1 MASVSLV
8 LGSGGARGFVQIGV
22 IDWLLDNGYQIDSIS
37 GCSVG
42 ALIGGVYA
50 AGKFDEF
57 KSWVFALEKS
67 DVLRLTDLH
76 WGSGGFIKGDRAM
89 NALRSLV
96 GETQIEALGVR
107 YTAVATDLDRGQEKW
122 FQSGDLFDAIR
133 ASVAVPNVLSP
144 HVVDGRIY
152 VDGGLLNP
160 VPIAPTLSDHTDMI
174 IAVDL
179 AARSTDDRRQ
189 HKRPKALKTTEKRG
203 RIASF
208 IADLIVD
215 SDNEVAELPNVLAIS
230 NRSFDIMQTVI
241 SRTKLAT
248 HSPDIIF
255 EFARDLAATHE
266 FWRAKE
272 LADIG
277 YQVAENTMKKQANDE
292 GV

>member
-1 MASVSLV
+1 
-8 LGSGGARGFVQIGV
+8 
-22 IDWLLDNGYQIDSIS
+22 
-37 GCSVG
+37 
-42 ALIGGVYA
+42 
-50 AGKFDEF
+50 
-57 KSWVFALEKS
+57 
-67 DVLRLTDLH
+67 VLRLTDLH
-76 WGSGGFIKGDRAM
+76 WGAGGFIKGDRVM
-89 NALRSLV
+89 NSLRSLV
-96 GETQIEALGVR
+96 GERRIEALGIR

-144 HVVDGRIY
+144 HIINGRIY

-160 VPIAPTLSDHTDMI
+160 VPIAPTLADHTDMVF
-174 IAVDL
+174 AVDL
-179 AARSTDDRRQ
+179 AARFTDDRQ
-189 HKRPKALKTTEKRG
+189 QQPRPKAIKAAEKRG

-208 IADLIVD
+208 VADLIGD
-215 SDNEVAELPNVLAIS
+215 NDNEVTELPNVLAIS
-230 NRSFDIMQTVI
+230 NRSFDIMQTAI

-277 YQVAENTMKKQANDE
+277 YQVAENTMKQQANQQ
-292 GV
+292 

>member
-8 LGSGGARGFVQIGV
+8 LGSGGARGLVQIGV

-50 AGKFDEF
+50 AGKFEEF

-76 WGSGGFIKGDRAM
+76 WGAGGFIKGDRVM
-89 NALRSLV
+89 NSLRSLV
-96 GETQIEALGVR
+96 GERRIEALGIR

-144 HVVDGRIY
+144 HIINGRIY

-160 VPIAPTLSDHTDMI
+160 VPIAPTLADHTDMVF
-174 IAVDL
+174 AVDL
-179 AARSTDDRRQ
+179 AARFTDDRQ
-189 HKRPKALKTTEKRG
+189 QQPRPKAIKAAEKRG

-208 IADLIVD
+208 VADLIGD
-215 SDNEVAELPNVLAIS
+215 NDNEVTELPNVLAIS
-230 NRSFDIMQTVI
+230 NRSFDIMQTAI

-277 YQVAENTMKKQANDE
+277 YQVAENTMKQQANQQ
-292 GV
+292 

>member
-1 MASVSLV
+1 MASISLV
-8 LGSGGARGFVQIGV
+8 LGSGGARGLVQIGV
-22 IDWLLDNGYQIDSIS
+22 IDWLLDNGYEIESIS

-50 AGKFDEF
+50 AGKFEEF
-57 KSWVFALEKS
+57 KSWVFELEKG

-76 WGSGGFIKGDRAM
+76 WGAGGFIKGDRVM

-96 GETQIEALGVR
+96 GAKQIEELDIR
-107 YTAVATDLDRGQEKW
+107 YTAVATDLHRGQEKW

-133 ASVAVPNVLSP
+133 ASIAVPNVLSP
-144 HVVDGRIY
+144 HVVNGRVY

-160 VPIAPTLSDHTDMI
+160 VPIAPTLADHTDMTV
-174 IAVDL
+174 AVDL
-179 AARSTDDRRQ
+179 AARSTQSRRHNEQ
-189 HKRPKALKTTEKRG
+189 PKALKNTEKRG

-208 IADLIVD
+208 IADLMG
-215 SDNEVAELPNVLAIS
+215 DNDDEVVELPGVLDIS

-248 HSPDIIF
+248 HSPDVIF
-255 EFARDLAATHE
+255 EFARDLSATHE

-277 YQVAENTMKKQANDE
+277 YQVAANTMKQQAADE
-292 GV
+292 GI